1 MILEA
6 KVGKEIRTRVVLWL
20 YLNVFVVFVL
30 HPAVVPLF
38 SSSEKGDCSTL
49 FLHGFS
55 FGMERNECDAA
66 QGNVHL
72 ST

>member
-1 MILEA
+1 M
-6 KVGKEIRTRVVLWL
+6 
-20 YLNVFVVFVL
+20 FVVFVL